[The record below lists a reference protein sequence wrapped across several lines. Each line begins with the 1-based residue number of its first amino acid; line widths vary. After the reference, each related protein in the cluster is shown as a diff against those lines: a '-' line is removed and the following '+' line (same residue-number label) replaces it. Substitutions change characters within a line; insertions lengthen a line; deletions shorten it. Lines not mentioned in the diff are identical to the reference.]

1 MKQKSKKILIHKD
14 SSLNKCMKV
23 MNQFGYKCLILFDH
37 NKKLYGSLSDGDIRK
52 FLTSNYNKSI
62 NAALLA
68 TKNCKYVIK
77 GKYQKKD
84 IEKIFNNE
92 DIFVIPEI
100 DEQKHIT
107 NIFLKK
113 DLKDF
118 KYSEELINYN
128 LVIMAGGFG
137 KRIGKFTEILPK
149 ALLPIKNTT
158 IISKILESY
167 YLYGINKVLITINY
181 RSEIIKSYL
190 SQYKKKFKIKFISER
205 KPLGTVGSLSKLSNL
220 NNPFFLTNCDIFTTY
235 DKSALIK
242 SHLDSKNDL
251 TVVVSKKSINF
262 DYGVCKIDKNNNL
275 ISIKEKPIYSNIV
288 IVGQYIISPKIL
300 KFIPKNEL
308 FNMNDLLEVLFK
320 KKCKVGTYRIKDND
334 WIDVGQ
340 WNLYKNSLKA
350 LE

>member
-68 TKNCKYVIK
+68 NKNCKYVIK

-118 KYSEELINYN
+118 KYSEELINYTGMD
-128 LVIMAGGFG
+128 V
-137 KRIGKFTEILPK
+137 
-149 ALLPIKNTT
+149 
-158 IISKILESY
+158 
-167 YLYGINKVLITINY
+167 Y
-181 RSEIIKSYL
+181 R
-190 SQYKKKFKIKFISER
+190 
-205 KPLGTVGSLSKLSNL
+205 
-220 NNPFFLTNCDIFTTY
+220 
-235 DKSALIK
+235 
-242 SHLDSKNDL
+242 
-251 TVVVSKKSINF
+251 
-262 DYGVCKIDKNNNL
+262 
-275 ISIKEKPIYSNIV
+275 
-288 IVGQYIISPKIL
+288 
-300 KFIPKNEL
+300 
-308 FNMNDLLEVLFK
+308 
-320 KKCKVGTYRIKDND
+320 
-334 WIDVGQ
+334 
-340 WNLYKNSLKA
+340 
-350 LE
+350 